1 MKRMYLTDVLM
12 GASVLICI
20 VGLMAEPAAAAQ
32 ASRDGIKLCLDVI
45 VPSLFPFFV
54 LSTLTVELGLAGY
67 LGKALEGI
75 MRPLF
80 RLNGACSAAVVL
92 GFVGGYPVGAKTAIT
107 LYEKGEC
114 TKTEAERLL
123 SFCNNSGPAF
133 ILGAVGAG
141 IFSNSAVGRLLYL
154 AHAAASITVGLIF
167 RFYKYREPIGKGRVR
182 NSRAASKLSKAFTLS
197 VRSSFDTIL
206 GVCAFVIFFSVA
218 IRMLYAMGILPM
230 LGGFFGN
237 MLGIGAE
244 SAERLLT
251 GIIEITSGLWTLQG
265 ISVDIAAKLAM
276 AAFMLGWAGLSVHCQ
291 VLSFIGESGLSA
303 WTYVAGKVL
312 HGIISAAYV
321 FVLLKVFDFKM
332 PVSNYLLEQVDDLS
346 RLDFGST
353 LSATLR
359 VTAAISAALAVC
371 AALLVIARRKKVIL

>member
-1 MKRMYLTDVLM
+1 M
-12 GASVLICI
+12 
-20 VGLMAEPAAAAQ
+20 
-32 ASRDGIKLCLDVI
+32 
-45 VPSLFPFFV
+45 
-54 LSTLTVELGLAGY
+54 
-67 LGKALEGI
+67 
-75 MRPLF
+75 F
-80 RLNGACSAAVVL
+80 RLNGACSAAVIL
-92 GFVGGYPVGAKTAIT
+92 GFLSGYPVGAKTAIA

-141 IFSNSAVGRLLYL
+141 IFSNSTVGRLLYI
-154 AHAAASITVGLIF
+154 AHAAASITVGIIF
-167 RFYKYREPIGKGRVR
+167 RFYKYREPIGRGRIH
-182 NSRAASKLSKAFTLS
+182 SSKSAKLSKAFTLS

-218 IRMLYAMGILPM
+218 IRMLYVMGVLPM
-230 LGGFFGN
+230 LGQFFGD
-237 MLGIGAE
+237 MFGIGAE

-251 GIIEITSGLWTLQG
+251 GIIEVTSGLWTLQG
-265 ISVDIAAKLAM
+265 ISVDVAAKLAM

-303 WTYVAGKVL
+303 WTYIAGKIL
-312 HGIISAAYV
+312 HGIISAAYMYG
-321 FVLLKVFDFKM
+321 LLKVFDFKM

-359 VTAAISAALAVC
+359 VTAVITLVLILC
-371 AALLVIARRKKVIL
+371 TAALLIRRARRFSVDSA